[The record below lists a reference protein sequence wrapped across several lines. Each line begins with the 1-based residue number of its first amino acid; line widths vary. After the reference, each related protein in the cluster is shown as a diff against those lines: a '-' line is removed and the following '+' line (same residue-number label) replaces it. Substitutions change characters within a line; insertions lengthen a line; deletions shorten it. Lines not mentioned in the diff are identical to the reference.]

1 MTCEMHR
8 HVSMWTHKSILR
20 DHMWNAWACKY
31 VQLILVN
38 KVHEQLKIAYI
49 ACIYKMEYG
58 VKHSLHPFFKVTW
71 QFQTSL
77 QINTYAK

>member
-8 HVSMWTHKSILR
+8 HVSMGTHKSILR

-38 KVHEQLKIAYI
+38 KVHEQLKIA
-49 ACIYKMEYG
+49 
-58 VKHSLHPFFKVTW
+58 
-71 QFQTSL
+71 
-77 QINTYAK
+77 